1 MIIWINGAFGSG
13 KTQTAFEINRRLENS
28 YVYDPENI
36 GYFFRRNMPKEII
49 QGNFQDQILWR
60 TFNYEI
66 IKNIYEKYNGTIII
80 PMTIYNKNYFEEIIG
95 KLLIDNIKIEHYIL
109 GASKETILK
118 RLSKRH
124 DGKDSWPA
132 QQIDICINGFKELK
146 DKSIYIDTNRLNI
159 YEVIKIISEKSDI
172 KLMEDNNME
181 IIKKIKRGI
190 VQIKH
195 IKLFV

>member
-1 MIIWINGAFGSG
+1 MIIWLNGAFGSG

-28 YVYDPENI
+28 FVYDPENI

-66 IKNIYEKYNGTIII
+66 IKNIYAKYSGTIII
-80 PMTIYNKNYFEEIIG
+80 PMTIYNKDYFEEIVG
-95 KLLIDNIKIEHYIL
+95 KLLKDSIEIDHYIL
-109 GASKETILK
+109 GANKETIIK
-118 RLSKRH
+118 RLSSRF
-124 DGKDSWPA
+124 DGKNSWA
-132 QQIDICINGFKELK
+132 ANQIDICINGFKDLM
-146 DKSIYIDTNRLNI
+146 DKTIYIETDKINI
-159 YEVIKIISEKSDI
+159 YEVVKIIAEKSNLILLKDNDI
-172 KLMEDNNME
+172 E
-181 IIKKIKRGI
+181 IVKKIKRKI